1 MCFLSIYKYID
12 LIYWFIAERL
22 DGLCKKKTEN
32 SIKEW
37 LQIPED
43 YISEEVVVKDGKKR
57 VSIFLTVLL
66 SLV

>member
-1 MCFLSIYKYID
+1 
-12 LIYWFIAERL
+12 L

-43 YISEEVVVKDGKKR
+43 DYSMSEQQDVVKDGKKR
-57 VSIFLTVLL
+57 VSIITFLFVP
-66 SLV
+66 